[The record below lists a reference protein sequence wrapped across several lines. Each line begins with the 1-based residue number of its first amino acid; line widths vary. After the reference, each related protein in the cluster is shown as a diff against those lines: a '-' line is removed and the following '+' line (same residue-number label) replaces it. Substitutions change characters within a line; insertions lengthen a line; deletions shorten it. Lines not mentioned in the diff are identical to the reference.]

1 VDILRTL
8 LFVPGNSD
16 RMVARAPHAGA
27 DAIVIDLED
36 AVPLAEKRAARK
48 LLRAQIPAIAAHGR
62 PLFVRVNNVATG
74 LTRDDVMAAVRPGVT
89 GVVHP
94 KTESAQDL
102 RDLDVLLR
110 EAEMKNG
117 VRPGDIAT
125 IPLIE
130 SARGV
135 LRCEEIARAS
145 DRVVALSVGGEDY
158 SAELAVPRGAVAL
171 SHLRYVVATVAAALG
186 VFAIDTPWPSIK
198 DAAGLA
204 AEAQLAGAIGF
215 KGKYVIHPGQV
226 DAVNAAFTPDDAA
239 VAYARRV
246 IEAAAAAAKAR
257 RGAVSLEGRM
267 IDPPVVAR
275 ARAIIALADTIAG
288 RAAAPRG
295 RPRSASA

>member
-1 VDILRTL
+1 ML
-8 LFVPGNSD
+8 
-16 RMVARAPHAGA
+16 ARAPRAGA

-36 AVPLAEKRAARK
+36 AVPATEKRAARK
-48 LLRAQIPAIAAHGR
+48 LLRAQIPTIVAHGR

-74 LTRDDVMAAVRPGVT
+74 LTRDDVMAAARPGVT

-117 VRPGDIAT
+117 VRPGDIAS

-145 DRVVALSVGGEDY
+145 DRVIALSIGGEDY
-158 SAELAVPRGAVAL
+158 SAELAVTRGAVAL
-171 SHLRYVVATVAAALG
+171 SHLRYVVVTVAAATG

-204 AEAQLAGAIGF
+204 TEAQLARAMGF
-215 KGKYVIHPGQV
+215 KGKYVVHPDQV
-226 DAVNAAFTPDDAA
+226 EIVNAAFTPEDAE

-246 IEAAAAAAKAR
+246 LDAAAAAAKVR
-257 RGAVSLEGRM
+257 RGVVSLDGRM
-267 IDPPVVAR
+267 VDAPVVAR
-275 ARAIIALADTIAG
+275 ARALVALAGTIAA
-288 RAAAPRG
+288 RAATPRG
-295 RPRSASA
+295 RNPSTRT